1 MESIDTIEG
10 TAGSKNVDG
19 QVTPNERVSSASLLL
34 IDPEYWKKYDFQQ
47 ITLSGDFAKILNGK
61 VAPGEMS
68 GGEID
73 DSLDSII
80 EQLRSQPEEC
90 KTSLSLTP
98 DGRFLLQVNPT
109 IGTADSVNNIFAEPS
124 EGRKVL
130 EIHNHPVH
138 VDPTTH
144 DETSYEFFSA
154 PDLTAFAFREGTHM
168 AEAVVFKTGTAILI
182 KTPESER
189 IIKEAITKTGQG
201 RWAWTTLG
209 NNLSKEFV
217 EKVPND
223 SPEERRR
230 FSVEFAK
237 KNAMRLL
244 FIPSGNRQI
253 RVLV

>member
-1 MESIDTIEG
+1 MESLDAIEG
-10 TAGSKNVDG
+10 IAESSKVDE
-19 QVTPNERVSSASLLL
+19 QVTPRELVSSTNLLR
-34 IDPEYWKKYDFQQ
+34 IDPEYWRNYDFQQ
-47 ITLSGDFAKILNGK
+47 ITLSGVLAEVLCGRVVPEEI
-61 VAPGEMS
+61 V

-80 EQLRSQPEEC
+80 EQLRGQDVEC
-90 KTSLSLTP
+90 KTSLSISP
-98 DGRFLLQVNPT
+98 DGHFLLQINPT
-109 IGTADSVNNIFAEPS
+109 IGTADSVNNIFAEPP

-144 DETSYEFFSA
+144 TETSYEFFSA
-154 PDLTAFAFREGTHM
+154 PDLTGFTFREGTHM

-189 IIKEAITKTGQG
+189 LIKEAITETGQG

-209 NNLSKEFV
+209 NNLSAEFV

-223 SPEERRR
+223 SPKERLR
-230 FSVEFAK
+230 FSFDFARK
-237 KNAMRLL
+237 YAMRLL
-244 FIPSGNRQI
+244 FIPSKNRQI
-253 RVLV
+253 KVLV